1 MYLGFAESS
10 GVAELEQGLKSLRAE
25 RSAAAQKVDQ
35 LRRRLGSRADA
46 PPASMGEGAPSGG
59 GRALDAAEVA
69 EAQRELHE
77 ASAVLERLDQQIEA
91 RARTI
96 PIYVATLESD
106 GMGAEMRARRDH
118 PLHSLLRRMYHED
131 RSAEGDQG

>member
-10 GVAELEQGLKSLRAE
+10 GVAELERGLNSLRAE
-25 RSAAAQKVDQ
+25 RKAAAQKVDE
-35 LRRRLGSRADA
+35 LKRRLGGRADSA
-46 PPASMGEGAPSGG
+46 PASMGEGRSSGG

-69 EAQRELHE
+69 EAQRELAE
-77 ASAVLERLDQQIEA
+77 ASAMLERLDQQIEA

-96 PIYVATLESD
+96 PVYVATLESD

-131 RSAEGDQG
+131 RGAEGGQG